1 MKKIL
6 LLAVL
11 LSCAF
16 FCKAETF
23 NFTQSSA
30 WRQSRNFIPAE
41 GGALLIKASAR
52 LSGLNAISVD
62 PEKTYKF
69 SFQIRK
75 APDSEKQPAVY
86 LSCIPSNENGREI
99 AMQHVTPL
107 KGSEATLVTD
117 CTADS
122 TEFIVKPDNH
132 RYWSAVK
139 SWRVC
144 FNAAKDYSDLPNY
157 AVTNNINKIE
167 KLEDG
172 TVKVTLR
179 GKAGVAAK
187 AGTPVRITQ
196 GGAYMYLATIKPGA
210 EWQTVTATV
219 KGINSDGWKN
229 NVFPTGTAAFVP
241 ALLANWGTNGS
252 AFEIKD
258 FKIEEL

>member
-6 LLAVL
+6 LLAAVL
-11 LSCAF
+11 SSAF
-16 FCKAETF
+16 FCNAETF
-23 NFTQSSA
+23 NFNQPSA
-30 WRQSRNFIPAE
+30 WRQSRNFIPVD

-99 AMQHVTPL
+99 SMQNVTPL

-117 CTADS
+117 CAADS

-157 AVTNNINKIE
+157 DVTNNISKIE
-167 KLEDG
+167 KLADG

-187 AGTPVRITQ
+187 AGTAVRITQ
-196 GGAYMYLATIKPGA
+196 GGAYMYLATVKPEA

-219 KGINSDGWKN
+219 KGVNTDGWKN
-229 NVFPTGTAAFVP
+229 NVFPVGTAAFVP